1 MIFRF
6 YQKDSSNCD
15 RKNHDERDETL
26 RMDLRI
32 HYRDLRIGEEVG
44 QLSMESSDEIF
55 IVDTISDSGHETD
68 ALGHT
73 GDERRRRPR
82 KITGSCQTSVDP

>member
-1 MIFRF
+1 MRLCVRTEDFRV
-6 YQKDSSNCD
+6 DP
-15 RKNHDERDETL
+15 EL
-26 RMDLRI
+26 RQRSANRRRSRTTFAAVFGPK
-32 HYRDLRIGEEVG
+32 HV
-44 QLSMESSDEIF
+44 
-55 IVDTISDSGHETD
+55 VDMISDSGHETD

>member
-1 MIFRF
+1 MIA
-6 YQKDSSNCD
+6 KITV
-15 RKNHDERDETL
+15 KEIETL

-44 QLSMESSDEIF
+44 QLEESSDSA